1 MKTPRCI
8 LEVLLPN
15 SLKNTTISRTW
26 ATVCSSGLHRGDLHP
41 HIKWLAVSSLER
53 KGCPKKEYPALHTTQ
68 DAISVDIDFASGFSI
83 SFLFYIFCLIF
94 FRAGGGGKPQHCA
107 PLGAFISETCASAFV
122 GVRPWMGRW
131 GCLGVGFFSGVVFS
145 WDKLS
150 NQAIKLSTY
159 FGAAREADDIQVGA

>member
-26 ATVCSSGLHRGDLHP
+26 AMVCSSGLHRGDLHP

-94 FRAGGGGKPQHCA
+94 SARVAGVSHSIA
-107 PLGAFISETCASAFV
+107 LPLGLSFPRHVRALLLVSDPGWDGGAAWGLGSFQGSFSV
-122 GVRPWMGRW
+122 GT
-131 GCLGVGFFSGVVFS
+131 S
-145 WDKLS
+145 W
-150 NQAIKLSTY
+150 AIK
-159 FGAAREADDIQVGA
+159 Q